1 VAYFFWLLL
10 TDRTEMGS
18 SYGKAKSKK
27 AATTEHFR
35 PPAPSAA
42 AVQRPPNPQAQITQK
57 DRAVL
62 DLKNAR
68 DKIRRFRGQM
78 EKDSQKLEAQARAL
92 IAARQKTRALLV
104 LKLKRHKEKELEK
117 LDAQLLN
124 VYAMIQDVEWAS
136 INLSVLASIESGT
149 RELQRIHE
157 ERSVEDVEA
166 LMEETMEAIE
176 VEKKI
181 NRLLAGQGDVAID
194 DAELEKELEDLM
206 RAEGQAVGAG
216 AGAAVGTAPAPA
228 PAAVAAAAALP
239 TPPPAPVPSPAPVLS
254 NELPAPPTVPP
265 LLKAPTDRPRQN
277 KKQQPAAV
285 PA

>member
-1 VAYFFWLLL
+1 
-10 TDRTEMGS
+10 MGS
-18 SYGKAKSKK
+18 WYGKAKKATNEAIPKK
-27 AATTEHFR
+27 
-35 PPAPSAA
+35 PAS
-42 AVQRPPNPQAQITQK
+42 AVQKPQAEITQK

-117 LDAQLLN
+117 LEGQLLN

-136 INLSVLASIESGT
+136 INQSVLASIEAGT
-149 RELQRIHE
+149 QELKRIHE

-166 LMEETMEAIE
+166 LMEETLGAIE

-194 DAELEKELEDLM
+194 DADLERELDDLM
-206 RAEGQAVGAG
+206 RASE
-216 AGAAVGTAPAPA
+216 TS
-228 PAAVAAAAALP
+228 AAALP
-239 TPPPAPVPSPAPVLS
+239 SPLPSPPLTLPEPPTIPPLPTAPTGPLPERHATKQPTAVPS
-254 NELPAPPTVPP
+254 
-265 LLKAPTDRPRQN
+265 
-277 KKQQPAAV
+277 
-285 PA
+285 